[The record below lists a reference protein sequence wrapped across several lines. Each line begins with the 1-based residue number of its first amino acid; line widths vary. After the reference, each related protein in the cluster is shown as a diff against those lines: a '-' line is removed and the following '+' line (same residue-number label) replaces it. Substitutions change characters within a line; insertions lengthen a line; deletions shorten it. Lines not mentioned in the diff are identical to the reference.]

1 MRKFLPDPH
10 FFVGKKI
17 PEQSDYEIVE
27 RVGSGNNAH
36 VFRAHSESVNNDIA
50 CKIIPKE
57 NVRGDTSEQSWR
69 SEIENANILD
79 SRIVARFWNVSKWI
93 DPDNN
98 IDCIVLCSEFVYGK
112 TLDEHIK
119 KHKGDISIGF
129 IEDFLKEML
138 SFIDNMERHNVQHGD
153 LHSKNILVEDRTR
166 QLGGAPF
173 SFRVTDFGVTT
184 VTSDASFKDDYD
196 QLAIVLRELLENVDY
211 SLAVPREKHA
221 FNLLND
227 CFLSRYLCER
237 DITREPLARQARQLY
252 KLLEEIDNEFANLR
266 RQTTEAKLV
275 TPFDYLSCEQIGESH
290 SLFKALYSDLF
301 LGLDQ
306 IKSKNN
312 LVLTGPRGCGKTT
325 VFKSLSL
332 RHQFLVDEAN
342 PKNIDYIGVYYRCDD
357 LYFGF
362 PRYKLPDKPEGY
374 DIPLHYVTSTLI
386 YETLESIEMWS
397 LNYFKEDFLKNEAN
411 LSSKIW
417 EILDFTP
424 PQEPGSYT
432 FKALCVRLQKERRR
446 AADKQRF
453 INTGQ
458 LIGRYFGPDILMRVC
473 SEIMRMLSYLRDI
486 PFYFFIDDYSMPK
499 ITEDLQKNINRL
511 FMQRTPFCFFK
522 VSTESP
528 VSYVR
533 ADIDGKTYDEG
544 REFSLLNL
552 GLVYLQAKSSETLK
566 FLEDIFTRRFL
577 AIQNYPVST
586 IKELVG
592 INPKLSSNKIANSI
606 RKGDKPELWG
616 KEVLGKLCSGDIF
629 YVINLVKRMV
639 ASAGSNADLAAI
651 DTSPKIS
658 KVDQRR
664 AIREEAGN
672 FLNSVRGIEDGDLL
686 VQIVTAFGKV
696 AHSYLRFRNSKDK
709 KGNPPYLASRIEPI
723 EELNFCREAQK
734 IYKQLLRY
742 SLFIEDPRGKSIT
755 GRVVPRLYLRRA
767 LLPHFNLAFS
777 KRDSIRLRN
786 EDFELLLLD
795 PKEFERSHQ
804 VKEVEEPEDDQMTFE
819 DI

>member
-1 MRKFLPDPH
+1 MRKFLPDPKI
-10 FFVGKKI
+10 FLGKKV
-17 PEQSDYEIVE
+17 PGLPNYEIVE
-27 RVGSGNNAH
+27 HVGSGNNAH
-36 VFRAHSESVNNDIA
+36 VFRAHSKIATNDIA

-57 NVRGDTSEQSWR
+57 NVRGDTSEQLWR
-69 SEIENANILD
+69 AEINNANILD
-79 SRIVARFWNVSKWI
+79 TKIVVPIWNVLDWI
-93 DPDNN
+93 DPDNIN
-98 IDCIVLCSEFVYGK
+98 CIVLISEFVTGNNLHRYIK
-112 TLDEHIK
+112 EHK
-119 KHKGDISIGF
+119 RDISVDF
-129 IEDFLKEML
+129 IEEFLKEIL
-138 SFIDNMERHNVQHGD
+138 SFIDDMERHNVKHGD
-153 LHSKNILVEDRTR
+153 LHSKNILVEDRSK
-166 QLGGAPF
+166 QLGGPLF
-173 SFRVTDFGVTT
+173 TFRVTDFGVTT
-184 VTSDASFKDDYD
+184 VTSNASFKDDYD
-196 QLAIVLRELLENVDY
+196 QLAIVLRELLKNVNY
-211 SLAVPREKHA
+211 SSAGPREKYA

-252 KLLEEIDNEFANLR
+252 KLLEEIDNEFANLS

-332 RHQFLVDEAN
+332 RHRFFTDEAN
-342 PKNIDYIGVYYRCDD
+342 PKDIDYIGVYYRCDD

-362 PRYKLPDKPEGY
+362 PRYKLPDKSEGY

-386 YETLESIEMWS
+386 YESLESIKMWS
-397 LNYFKEDFLKNEAN
+397 LRHFEKEFLKNEAK

-417 EILDFTP
+417 ETLGFEP
-424 PQEPGSYT
+424 PKEPGSCT

-446 AADKQRF
+446 AAHKQRF
-453 INTGQ
+453 INTDQPIGQ
-458 LIGRYFGPDILMRVC
+458 YFGPDILLHVC
-473 SEIMRMLSYLRDI
+473 SEVVQMLSYLQDI

-499 ITEDLQKNINRL
+499 ITADLQKNINRL

-522 VSTESP
+522 LSTESP

-552 GLVYLQAKSSETLK
+552 GSVYLKAKSSETLK
-566 FLEDIFTRRFL
+566 FLKDVFARRFQ
-577 AIQNYPVST
+577 AVENYPVST
-586 IKELVG
+586 LEELVG
-592 INPKLSSNKIANSI
+592 TNPKLSSIKIANSI

-658 KVDQRR
+658 KADQRR

-672 FLNSVRGIEDGDLL
+672 FLNHVRGMKDGERL
-686 VQIVTAFGKV
+686 VQIVTAFGNV
-696 AHSYLRFRNSKDK
+696 AHSYLKFRNSKDR

-723 EELNFCREAQK
+723 EELNFCRDAQK
-734 IYKQLLRY
+734 IYEQLLRY

-786 EDFELLLLD
+786 EDFELLLLN
-795 PKEFERSHQ
+795 PKKFEQDNQ
-804 VKEVEEPEDDQMTFE
+804 VREPEDDQMTFE